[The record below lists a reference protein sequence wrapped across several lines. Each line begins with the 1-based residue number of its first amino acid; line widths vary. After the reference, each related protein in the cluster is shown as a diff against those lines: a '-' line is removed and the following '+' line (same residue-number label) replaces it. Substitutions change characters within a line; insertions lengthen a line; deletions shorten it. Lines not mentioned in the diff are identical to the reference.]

1 MMVEKIPFIMIN
13 RVSYTY
19 PTGTLALKNI
29 TLSIDQGEMV
39 GIMGPNGAGKT
50 TLIRTLNG
58 LVRPQNGIILING
71 ENTKDKT
78 IAQLSRTVGVIFQNP
93 DHQLF
98 SNTVEDEIKFS
109 LKNIYSEKSGIQERT
124 SAILKQFNFAR
135 YKNRSPLN
143 LSGGEKKKLALASV
157 VCRDPDVLIFDEPT
171 LGQDKKEIEF
181 FIKFIQEER
190 DKGKTIIIITHN
202 VEFAYDYIP
211 RIVLMSKGS
220 LIADGP
226 TREILTK
233 KELIKEASLV
243 SPQITQFKVILE
255 KEGIPIPKRIKT
267 EEDLTEFLLDYLS
280 DRKLSPGGD

>member
-1 MMVEKIPFIMIN
+1 MSVEKNPFVIISS
-13 RVSYTY
+13 VSYTY
-19 PTGTLALKNI
+19 PTGTVALKNI
-29 TLSIDQGEMV
+29 ALNIDQGEMV

-58 LVRPQNGIILING
+58 LIRPQSGIVLING

-78 IAQLSRTVGVIFQNP
+78 IAQLSRTAGVIFQNP

-109 LKNIYSEKSGIQERT
+109 LKSIYSDKSEIQEKT
-124 SAILKQFNFAR
+124 TEILKQFNFER

-157 VCRDPDVLIFDEPT
+157 VCRDPDILIFDEPT
-171 LGQDKKEIEF
+171 LGQDKKEVEF
-181 FIKFIQEER
+181 FTKFIQEER

-211 RIVLMSKGS
+211 RVLLMAKGR

-226 TREILTK
+226 TREILTNQK
-233 KELIKEASLV
+233 LIQEASLV
-243 SPQITQFKVILE
+243 SPQINQFKIMLE
-255 KEGIPIPKRIKT
+255 KEGIPIPERIKT
-267 EEDLTEFLLDYLS
+267 EEQLAGFLLDYLS
-280 DRKLSPGGD
+280 DTKSRSGVN

>member
-1 MMVEKIPFIMIN
+1 MSVEKNPFVIISS
-13 RVSYTY
+13 VSYTY
-19 PTGTLALKNI
+19 PTGTVALKNI
-29 TLSIDQGEMV
+29 ALNIDQGEMV

-58 LVRPQNGIILING
+58 LIKPQSGIVLING

-78 IAQLSRTVGVIFQNP
+78 IAQLSRTAGVIFQNP

-98 SNTVEDEIKFS
+98 SNRVEDEIKFS
-109 LKNIYSEKSGIQERT
+109 LKSIYSDKSEIQEKT
-124 SAILKQFNFAR
+124 TEILKQFNFER

-157 VCRDPDVLIFDEPT
+157 VCRDPDILIFDEPT
-171 LGQDKKEIEF
+171 LGQDKKEVEF
-181 FIKFIQEER
+181 FTKFIQEER

-211 RIVLMSKGS
+211 RVLLMAKGR

-226 TREILTK
+226 TREILTNQK
-233 KELIKEASLV
+233 LIQEASLV
-243 SPQITQFKVILE
+243 SPQINQFKIMLE
-255 KEGIPIPKRIKT
+255 KEGIPIPERIKT
-267 EEDLTEFLLDYLS
+267 EEQLAGFLLDYLS
-280 DRKLSPGGD
+280 DTKSRSGVN